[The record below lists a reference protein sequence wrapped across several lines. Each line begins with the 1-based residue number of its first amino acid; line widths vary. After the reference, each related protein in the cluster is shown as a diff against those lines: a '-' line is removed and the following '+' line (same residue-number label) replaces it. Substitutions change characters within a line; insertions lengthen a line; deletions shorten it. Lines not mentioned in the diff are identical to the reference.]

1 MIIDSEK
8 NNVLKSLGLEIFGNN
23 RNISDD
29 FVFSTPSG
37 IKLANID
44 QGVTIGSYSY
54 VVSGYL
60 CGVTVGAYCSFGEN
74 VQVGRQSHPLDW
86 VSTSPFLYLNNKS
99 ILSCVDSSVDVFNN
113 TRVPTAL
120 VHTKIENDVWIGHG
134 AIVMPGVTIGTGA
147 IIAAGS
153 VVTKDVAP
161 YAIYG
166 GNPAKFIR
174 YRIALEYIKPLL
186 ESKWWELPPSILT
199 RYDCSDIQ
207 SFLDNISDL
216 ERKGK
221 NEGIK
226 ISEVFNG

>member
-8 NNVLKSLGLEIFGNN
+8 NKVLKSLGLEVFGNN
-23 RNISDD
+23 RNVSSD
-29 FVFSTPSG
+29 FVFSAPSG

-44 QGVTIGSYSY
+44 QGVTLGSYSY

-60 CGVTVGAYCSFGEN
+60 CGVSVGAYCSFGEN
-74 VQVGRQSHPLDW
+74 VQIGRQSHPLDW
-86 VSTSPFLYLNNKS
+86 VSTSPFLYLNNEN
-99 ILSCVDSSVDVFNN
+99 ILSCADSNVGTFNN
-113 TRVPTAL
+113 SRVPTAL

-166 GNPAKFIR
+166 GNPARFIR
-174 YRIALEYIKPLL
+174 HRVALEYIKPLL
-186 ESKWWELPPSILT
+186 ESRWWELPPSTLT
-199 RYDCSDIQ
+199 RYDCS
-207 SFLDNISDL
+207 NIPELLNSIL
-216 ERKGK
+216 GVEREADRK
-221 NEGIK
+221 NIK
-226 ISEVFNG
+226 ISEVFNE